1 MAVKIGPFRNSGDS
15 SITTSLIF
23 RLSFFW
29 RVLLLQRKTN
39 NMIVI
44 PFSTF
49 PFVEKLIISK
59 RSGYL
64 LDIKPRYVIT
74 QTINGKRAWI
84 LHKNAF

>member
-1 MAVKIGPFRNSGDS
+1 M
-15 SITTSLIF
+15 
-23 RLSFFW
+23 
-29 RVLLLQRKTN
+29 KTN

-84 LHKNAF
+84 LHKSAF